1 MHNIAWQRRTVLR
14 LLASWVMAALP
25 ADAALARP
33 RGWTSPARHEK
44 ARRHHLPMVV
54 IDPGHGGID
63 PGAIGAGGVYE
74 KYITY
79 ATAID
84 LARVLKATRH
94 FRVAL
99 TRGSDQYVPLRKRV
113 ARARALHADLF
124 LSIHADAL
132 PNPAMRGLSVFTL
145 SATASDREAAALA
158 ASENREIVGG
168 VRLSQKPR
176 VVDGVLL
183 DLVRRETDNQ
193 SIKLARDVVA
203 ALGREVRLLDNPQ
216 RSAGFVVLTA
226 PDIPSALVELG
237 CLSNPVEEHLLQLPS
252 YRKHLA
258 RGLAQ
263 AIESYFSKRAPRAD
277 GPPPLHRWSH

>member
-1 MHNIAWQRRTVLR
+1 MGRAGDAWGRGMRNIALARRNVLR
-14 LLASWVMAALP
+14 LVAGCAMAEFAVSAASAQP
-25 ADAALARP
+25 RERGRQRP
-33 RGWTSPARHEK
+33 RY
-44 ARRHHLPMVV
+44 LPMVV

-74 KYITY
+74 KYITF

-84 LARVLKATRH
+84 LERVLRATRR

-99 TRGSDQYVPLRKRV
+99 TRGPDEYVALRERV

-132 PNPAMRGLSVFTL
+132 PNTAMRGLSVFTL

-158 ASENREIVGG
+158 DSENRDVVAGVPLWRQPREVGAI
-168 VRLSQKPR
+168 LI
-176 VVDGVLL
+176 
-183 DLVRRETDNQ
+183 DLVRRQTDNQ
-193 SIKLARDVVA
+193 SLELAHDIVA
-203 ALGREVRLLDNPQ
+203 SLGREVELLENPQ
-216 RSAGFVVLTA
+216 RSAGFVVLSA

-237 CLSNPVEEHLLQLPS
+237 CLSNPVEERLLQQPS
-252 YRKHLA
+252 HRQRLA

-263 AIESYFSKRAPRAD
+263 AIEHYLRSRAVV
-277 GPPPLHRWSH
+277 